1 VRSHCP
7 RRRRRRAPRR
17 SETAR
22 RRSPSEGQPHEHD
35 RRAGELAGRR
45 LLAERGPRRR
55 DADDPHEQRE
65 GCDTYA
71 SLRIAEQRLSL
82 QEIAEELGH
91 SLEVLATHYA
101 HVISEYARKG
111 RIDPEKLIREA
122 RKRVAGGDVSRRTR
136 RQMDAISPAAPSE

>member
-1 VRSHCP
+1 VRDSP
-7 RRRRRRAPRR
+7 TSTTAAPA
-17 SETAR
+17 SSPADGS
-22 RRSPSEGQPHEHD
+22 SPSAAHAAAMPTTGTSS
-35 RRAGELAGRR
+35 AK
-45 LLAERGPRRR
+45 
-55 DADDPHEQRE
+55 
-65 GCDTYA
+65 GCNTYA